1 MKPASQDPEEN
12 RTPTNADEGAGRGKL
27 FGIFKLA
34 SDRRA
39 TDHRRDFRY
48 PGAVEK
54 AVVVMAGVRAPVR
67 VVNISER
74 GVMIKTP
81 LEPEVGESVL
91 VEFDGF
97 APLRG
102 VVRWARKGRAGI
114 ELA

>member
-1 MKPASQDPEEN
+1 MNAQDPEEN
-12 RTPTNADEGAGRGKL
+12 SSPAAAEEGAARGKL
-27 FGIFKLA
+27 FGIFGLPKG
-34 SDRRA
+34 RRA

-48 PGAVEK
+48 PGAVDK
-54 AVVVMAGVRAPVR
+54 TVVLMAGTRASVR

-74 GVMIKTP
+74 GVMIKTSLQP
-81 LEPEVGESVL
+81 DIGEPVL

-102 VVRWARKGRAGI
+102 VVRWVKAGRVGI

>member
-1 MKPASQDPEEN
+1 MKPAAQDPEQDRN
-12 RTPTNADEGAGRGKL
+12 PTHADGRGKL

-39 TDHRRDFRY
+39 TDHRRDVRF

-54 AVVVMAGVRAPVR
+54 AVVVMAGVRAPVK

-74 GVMIKTP
+74 GVMIKTSV
-81 LEPEVGESVL
+81 EPDIGESVL

>member
-1 MKPASQDPEEN
+1 MKAHNSEEN
-12 RTPTNADEGAGRGKL
+12 RTPADVDEGAGQGKL

-54 AVVVMAGVRAPVR
+54 AFVVMAGMRTPVR

-74 GVMIKTP
+74 GVMIKTSV
-81 LEPEVGESVL
+81 EPEIGETVM

>member
-1 MKPASQDPEEN
+1 MNAPDPDENNTPAAAEE
-12 RTPTNADEGAGRGKL
+12 RAGRGKL
-27 FGIFKLA
+27 FGIFPLPKG
-34 SDRRA
+34 RRA

-48 PGAVEK
+48 PGAVDK
-54 AVVVMAGVRAPVR
+54 TVVLMAGTRASVR

-74 GVMIKTP
+74 GVMIKTA
-81 LEPEVGESVL
+81 LEPDIGESVL

-102 VVRWARKGRAGI
+102 HVRWVKGGRVGI